1 MAASRADRA
10 ELGRDPVL
18 KGMPCANAKESCQ
31 ELGCSGYDGNGQN
44 LQRTRLVCLWAPR
57 PGSPTVTSSLPVAP
71 TYRSNPQGPRH
82 HEGSQDAEVQRMGAT
97 CPGPHGGSGE

>member
-1 MAASRADRA
+1 MAASRADHA

-18 KGMPCANAKESCQ
+18 KGMLCANAKESCQ

-71 TYRSNPQGPRH
+71 TYRSTPVGPTAPR
-82 HEGSQDAEVQRMGAT
+82 GK
-97 CPGPHGGSGE
+97 SGR